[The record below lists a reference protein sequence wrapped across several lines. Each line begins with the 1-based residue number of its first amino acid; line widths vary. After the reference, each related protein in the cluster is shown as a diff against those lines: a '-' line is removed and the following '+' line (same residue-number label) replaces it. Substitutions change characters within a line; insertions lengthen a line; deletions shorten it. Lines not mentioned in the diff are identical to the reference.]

1 MKSIEVSKN
10 GIARQDLQ
18 GSSLREAIT
27 RRNGANAIP
36 SEAELDASRAAC
48 FAKLSPNQDVWIFA
62 YGSLVWNPIFPV
74 AEHRRARLHGF
85 HRSFCMTSTIGRGS
99 IGRPGLMLA
108 LESGGS
114 VDGVALKMERLGRDE
129 EIRLFWRRE
138 MLARSYEP
146 VWATVLTDEGPIE
159 ALTFVADRNATNY
172 VGHQPLRRTAEQILE
187 ATGLLGTNLDYLDS
201 TYHAL
206 RAYGIEDPYL
216 GNLQSFCRRMT
227 KMAGFEKSFVPTH
240 SLTGEST

>member
-1 MKSIEVSKN
+1 MKSIDVSKN
-10 GIARQDLQ
+10 GIARKDLQ
-18 GSSLREAIT
+18 GAGLREAIT
-27 RRNGANAIP
+27 LRNGANAIC
-36 SEAELDASRAAC
+36 SESELDASRAAC
-48 FAKLSPNQDVWIFA
+48 FANLSLDQDLWIFA
-62 YGSLVWNPIFPV
+62 YGSLVWNPIFVV

-129 EIRLFWRRE
+129 EIRLLWRRE

-146 VWATVLTDEGPIE
+146 VWTMVVTDEGPIE
-159 ALTFVADRNATNY
+159 ALTFVADRNAANY
-172 VGHQPLRRTAEQILE
+172 VGHQSMRRTAEQM
-187 ATGLLGTNLDYLDS
+187 AGAAGLLGTNLDYLDS

-206 RAYGIEDPYL
+206 RAYGIDDPYL
-216 GNLQSFCRRMT
+216 GKLLSFCRRMT
-227 KMAGFEKSFVPTH
+227 KVA
-240 SLTGEST
+240 SLIEEST